1 MAEEDGT
8 RKGKK
13 ARDPNRWTQT
23 EERHSKTEGGV
34 TLTT

>member
-1 MAEEDGT
+1 MAEEDRT

-23 EERHSKTEGGV
+23 ERKDIQKWKEE
-34 TLTT
+34 